1 MEIKIYKDNLC
12 LKHVQYNISLMK
24 NSMMI
29 NHTDTTGDIMFLQQ
43 LLLTIVQI
51 DLYMY

>member
-1 MEIKIYKDNLC
+1 MEIKIYKDNVC
-12 LKHVQYNISLMK
+12 LKHVQSNKSLIN

-29 NHTDTTGDIMFLQQ
+29 SYTDTTGDIMFLQQ

-51 DLYMY
+51 TLYMY